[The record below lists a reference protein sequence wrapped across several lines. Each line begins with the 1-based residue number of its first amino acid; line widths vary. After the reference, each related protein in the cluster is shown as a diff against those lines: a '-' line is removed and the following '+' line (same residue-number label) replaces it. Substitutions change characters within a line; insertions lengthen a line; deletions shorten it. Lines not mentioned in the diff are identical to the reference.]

1 MCEEVGVCEEVCV
14 REGVCMRKWGCVR
27 RCVCVREGTEVG
39 GESQWKLMDWPWII
53 EIIIVWSNPQTLDL
67 PPQT

>member
-1 MCEEVGVCEEVCV
+1 MCEGGGMYEEVGI
-14 REGVCMRKWGCVR
+14 CVR
-27 RCVCVREGTEVG
+27 RWGCVREGTEVG

-53 EIIIVWSNPQTLDL
+53 TVTIVWSNPQTLDP